1 MKIHLTLSK
10 LYAVLQL
17 TSSAS
22 ASNLFQAADKFDDG
36 PHDSIIGGTVAN
48 IDRYPYT
55 VALARSATSYYTVNS
70 WCTGTLISP
79 DTILTSARCMLD
91 NENHFW
97 IKILKH
103 DLAHAQQG
111 NILSSSQ
118 WIKHPEYN
126 SNTMTNDIAVM
137 FLSSPLSDWWP
148 MSYPKLNQEDSYPVV
163 GETRGTARAM
173 GWGHISYLGVEPV
186 KFNQWGQYTQE
197 WLDWWWNQWVHSNTN
212 LHEVDLPVISNSEC
226 DQNYTQREIDPSD
239 ICTYSPEKLTCLGD
253 YGKNNKEEDE
263 FIVVVILSF
272 MNHSPIHN
280 IGGPLIIPGATAAED
295 TLIGV
300 IGKGMGCDTPNDY
313 PGVYARVSYHM
324 DWIKETVCANSS
336 DPPADLCVDPAPV
349 TSFPVSPAPTRAPSK
364 NPTKAPSKAPT
375 KIPTKS
381 PTVVPT
387 TKAPS
392 PTSSGNG
399 PQNAVYDGSF
409 GAPVCASF
417 GNSCS
422 SGTLL
427 NGRGFI
433 RNGYEPNQPNT
444 LDGCTDGLSG
454 FYHSDE
460 SIDKVIVRAGDID
473 TPSTDD
479 MKEGDTVTIV
489 ATVWAWSTGASDRA
503 DFYYASDATNPEWQ
517 YIGTK
522 TPPSGGAHDLMMS
535 YTLPQGGFNE
545 RDDIVF
551 TVGGSHAP
559 TPSVGITAAP
569 TPMQGGGPQEAVY
582 DAALGAPRCILYGSK
597 CDSLDLVNGRG
608 TISNGNELN
617 RPNTLDTCTDGNYG
631 SYHFDESIDKI
642 VVVSG
647 EIDGTGSDVDM
658 VEGGRVTIIA
668 TVWPWSSGSGDYAD
682 FYYASDASNPQW
694 VLIGTKQPTG
704 SGLQEIK
711 VSYNLPSGA
720 SQAIRV
726 NFRYRG
732 VQGSNGACSSGS
744 YDDNDDLAFTDEVH
758 DAVADFA
765 KRKELDANKRVK
777 RGSKTSKKAKRA

>member
-1 MKIHLTLSK
+1 M
-10 LYAVLQL
+10 
-17 TSSAS
+17 
-22 ASNLFQAADKFDDG
+22 
-36 PHDSIIGGTVAN
+36 
-48 IDRYPYT
+48 
-55 VALARSATSYYTVNS
+55 
-70 WCTGTLISP
+70 
-79 DTILTSARCMLD
+79 
-91 NENHFW
+91 
-97 IKILKH
+97 
-103 DLAHAQQG
+103 
-111 NILSSSQ
+111 
-118 WIKHPEYN
+118 
-126 SNTMTNDIAVM
+126 
-137 FLSSPLSDWWP
+137 
-148 MSYPKLNQEDSYPVV
+148 
-163 GETRGTARAM
+163 
-173 GWGHISYLGVEPV
+173 
-186 KFNQWGQYTQE
+186 
-197 WLDWWWNQWVHSNTN
+197 
-212 LHEVDLPVISNSEC
+212 
-226 DQNYTQREIDPSD
+226 
-239 ICTYSPEKLTCLGD
+239 
-253 YGKNNKEEDE
+253 
-263 FIVVVILSF
+263 
-272 MNHSPIHN
+272 
-280 IGGPLIIPGATAAED
+280 
-295 TLIGV
+295 
-300 IGKGMGCDTPNDY
+300 
-313 PGVYARVSYHM
+313 
-324 DWIKETVCANSS
+324 
-336 DPPADLCVDPAPV
+336 
-349 TSFPVSPAPTRAPSK
+349 
-364 NPTKAPSKAPT
+364 
-375 KIPTKS
+375 
-381 PTVVPT
+381 
-387 TKAPS
+387 
-392 PTSSGNG
+392 
-399 PQNAVYDGSF
+399 
-409 GAPVCASF
+409 
-417 GNSCS
+417 
-422 SGTLL
+422 
-427 NGRGFI
+427 
-433 RNGYEPNQPNT
+433 
-444 LDGCTDGLSG
+444 DGCTDGLSG

-535 YTLPQGGFNE
+535 YTLPQGNTQAVRVQFRYGGSIYSCILGGFNE

-682 FYYASDASNPQW
+682 FYYASDAFNPQW

-720 SQAIRV
+720 SQVRDCIDIWQYLFAHV
-726 NFRYRG
+726 
-732 VQGSNGACSSGS
+732 
-744 YDDNDDLAFTDEVH
+744 
-758 DAVADFA
+758 AV
-765 KRKELDANKRVK
+765 
-777 RGSKTSKKAKRA
+777 